1 MKSVN
6 TPKINVAKD
15 ENRNFHIYNM
25 VSEQFDIKKYK
36 SRNSNNKIKWDNANM
51 SNKKTYKKN

>member
-25 VSEQFDIKKYK
+25 VSEQFDIYNVNLEIVI
-36 SRNSNNKIKWDNANM
+36 RNQM
-51 SNKKTYKKN
+51 R

>member
-25 VSEQFDIKKYK
+25 VSEQFDKRKNLEIVKK
-36 SRNSNNKIKWDNANM
+36 SNEIM
-51 SNKKTYKKN
+51 QI

>member
-25 VSEQFDIKKYK
+25 VSEQFDIKKDK
-36 SRNSNNKIKWDNANM
+36 SRNSNNKIK
-51 SNKKTYKKN
+51 

>member
-25 VSEQFDIKKYK
+25 VSEQFDKKKK
-36 SRNSNNKIKWDNANM
+36 SRNSKK
-51 SNKKTYKKN
+51 SNEIMQI